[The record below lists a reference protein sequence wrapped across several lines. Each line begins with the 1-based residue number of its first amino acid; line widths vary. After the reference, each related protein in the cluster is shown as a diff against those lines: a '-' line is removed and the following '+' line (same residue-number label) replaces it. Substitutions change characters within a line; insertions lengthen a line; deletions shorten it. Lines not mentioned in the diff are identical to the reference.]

1 MAGKKKSGSKKQSNR
16 PNNNS
21 ADLARAAASSAST
34 RSKSQSSGKQGK
46 KTGFFSGILTYL
58 RGVRQEFSKVVWPT
72 REELVTDTVVV
83 FATVVFFALAFWLI
97 DTGFLAALKGILGIT
112 LS

>member
-1 MAGKKKSGSKKQSNR
+1 MAGKKKSGSKKQNTK
-16 PNNNS
+16 PNKGG
-21 ADLARAAASSAST
+21 ADLARAAAAST
-34 RSKSQSSGKQGK
+34 ASNKKQTQGGQK
-46 KTGFFSGILTYL
+46 KRTGILTYL

-72 REELVTDTVVV
+72 REELVTNTIVV
-83 FATVVFFALAFWLI
+83 FAAVIFFSLAFWLI